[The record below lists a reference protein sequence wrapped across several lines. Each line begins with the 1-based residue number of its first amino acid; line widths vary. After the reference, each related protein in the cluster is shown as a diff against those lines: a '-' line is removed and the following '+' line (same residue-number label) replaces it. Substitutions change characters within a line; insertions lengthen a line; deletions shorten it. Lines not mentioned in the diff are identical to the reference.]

1 MKRTF
6 FFLLFVTLLTAGC
19 ASSTVEATPPPQIDT
34 GVDPDSWALIPA
46 GEFLADFTNEEIL
59 VDYDYQMMVTDV
71 TNAQFAAFLNVA
83 LKDGTIKIV
92 GDEIMGYYPGDI
104 FREYRHEEE
113 YAAGDYPLMPL
124 DEEAALRL
132 DYDGTTFTAK
142 PGYENHPMVMVTWFG
157 ANAYCEYY
165 DGRLPS
171 AIEWEKAARGTDG
184 RPFPWGDEAQQTNA
198 NYYHSNDPF
207 EDVIGRMGDTTP
219 VGFYNGQTH
228 LGFETEDSPSPY
240 GLYDMA
246 GNVYQWVGDVI
257 PYQHYRLLLGGAK
270 DVYAVRIRVWAS
282 NNAEPVYFSPNAG
295 FRCAQD

>member
-1 MKRTF
+1 
-6 FFLLFVTLLTAGC
+6 LG
-19 ASSTVEATPPPQIDT
+19 PI
-34 GVDPDSWALIPA
+34 
-46 GEFLADFTNEEIL
+46 
-59 VDYDYQMMVTDV
+59 
-71 TNAQFAAFLNVA
+71 
-83 LKDGTIKIV
+83 
-92 GDEIMGYYPGDI
+92 
-104 FREYRHEEE
+104 
-113 YAAGDYPLMPL
+113 
-124 DEEAALRL
+124 
-132 DYDGTTFTAK
+132 
-142 PGYENHPMVMVTWFG
+142 
-157 ANAYCEYY
+157 
-165 DGRLPS
+165 
-171 AIEWEKAARGTDG
+171 IEWEKAARGTDG

-270 DVYAVRIRVWAS
+270 DVYAVRIRVWVS